1 MSIKTDR
8 ITTLNHLM
16 NKNKLETYNKYFDNV
31 LLAKNT
37 VSRLGNKDQNLQ
49 DQIFRKNRLTKE
61 ERKTLNNTENK
72 KYQEYTKVL
81 TKWEL
86 QKFFNQDYLDK
97 EYNRY
102 EQIVDNFKSKIFTIE
117 KKYKKVV
124 ISKKRIKIL
133 VSYNKYKST
142 LLGKYIEIYIKNYFY
157 NSKYYKELL
166 EKIIIKLKEKSN
178 FLYTYQ
184 DRINNLIETIMKRI
198 KTNKPI
204 IYTTPSIIKSG
215 DSGLGQNEFRIAKDE
230 DNKKYKYFYSLD
242 TYDLNGKK
250 EIINIPLSYN
260 QNYHKD
266 FLLYRYSSDKNKHQK
281 RKNKNLKDN
290 SDNSKIKVVKKEKI
304 KKPKMVKNRYKNTMV
319 ESKIISLFEK
329 EHYISFSKNSNRL
342 NISLTKEYVEE
353 FKENYVPIKKENLIG
368 IDIGGKL
375 DNSIVDSNQNIIKFD
390 FLKKIIKDLKVIDKI
405 ENKEEKNK
413 KITKISRV
421 LESNLNLLIKEYLDY
436 CQLNGIKHISMEK
449 LDMWNMKGKSK
460 EEGQKHNRIFRLI
473 RSCGLVNL
481 FRKQRRNRQIY
492 IHTIPSYYT
501 SKLCNCCKSHI
512 IENKNGDKKNRLL
525 SCPNCFTTI
534 DRDFNRAK
542 NMGYILE
549 RFSKK
554 LCKLDNNYYE
564 YNREKYLKKEYVKN
578 TLLGIKTNKD
588 IELLSR

>member
-16 NKNKLETYNKYFDNV
+16 NKNKLDTYNHYFDNV

-61 ERKTLNNTENK
+61 EKNTLNNTENK

-124 ISKKRIKIL
+124 IGKKRIKIL

-166 EKIIIKLKEKSN
+166 EKIILKLKEKSN
-178 FLYTYQ
+178 FLDTYQ

-215 DSGLGQNEFRIAKDE
+215 DSGLGINDFRIAKDE
-230 DNKKYKYFYSLD
+230 NNKKYKYFYSLD

-281 RKNKNLKDN
+281 GKNKNLKDN
-290 SDNSKIKVVKKEKI
+290 SEKVVKKEKI
-304 KKPKMVKNRYKNTMV
+304 KKPKIVKTRYKNTIV

-353 FKENYVPIKKENLIG
+353 FKENYVSIKKENLVG

-390 FLKKIIKDLKVIDKI
+390 FLKKIIKDLKIIDKI

-421 LESNLNLLIKEYLDY
+421 LESNLNLLIKQYLDY

-473 RSCGLVNL
+473 RSRGLVNL

-512 IENKNGDKKNRLL
+512 IENNNQDKKNRLL
-525 SCPNCFTTI
+525 SCPNCSTTI

-542 NMGYILE
+542 NMSYILE